1 MFCGR
6 HSRQILRASDFFLWG
21 YLKEK
26 VYSHRFQDIEEI
38 KTRICLEVC
47 NITKDIPRGVTAAT
61 TDCSTALQIGR
72 SLDGHDF

>member
-6 HSRQILRASDFFLWG
+6 HSRRILGASVFFLWR

-26 VYSHRFQDIEEI
+26 VYSHRFQDIEEM

-47 NITKDIPRGVTAAT
+47 NITKGILCGVASAA
-61 TDCSTALQIGR
+61 TDCSSALQVGVIT
-72 SLDGHDF
+72 